1 MKKGLSVLLKETL
14 EEKVARLQRE
24 LYNERIGRV
33 NDNAFCDAEYEK
45 LAKVTLE
52 FCDNNCGD
60 ITVGER
66 PCPYYID
73 DEFGSGYNCELKRYL
88 GL

>member
-1 MKKGLSVLLKETL
+1 MYKGI
-14 EEKVARLQRE
+14 KVK
-24 LYNERIGRV
+24 LYPT
-33 NDNAFCDAEYEK
+33 
-45 LAKVTLE
+45 KVTLE

-73 DEFGSGYNCELKRYL
+73 DEFGSGYNCELKRHL